1 MSKQKGFTLIEALV
15 YIGLFTIVV
24 GGLITASYGFFES
37 LDRNQTRAMLQA
49 EQDFIIAKID
59 WALDGAQSVTVPSSS
74 SVSVTK
80 WDTSIGNPVQICA
93 AGSAVRILLGVG
105 TCSTA
110 GQMLTNTNVT
120 ISNLVF
126 IRTVA
131 AGINAPESVEAGFTI
146 SAKTPTGATISQTAS
161 TTRYLHK

>member
-1 MSKQKGFTLIEALV
+1 MKRGFTLIEALV

-37 LDRNQTRAMLQA
+37 LDRNETRAMMQA
-49 EQDFIIAKID
+49 EQDFILAKID
-59 WALDGAQSVTVPSSS
+59 WALDGASAVSVPSSS
-74 SVSVTK
+74 SVSITK
-80 WDTSIGNPVQICA
+80 WDTSVGNPVQICA
-93 AGSAVRILLGVG
+93 AGTDVRILRGAG
-105 TCSTA
+105 TCSSA
-110 GQMLTNTNVT
+110 GSVLNNSNVT
-120 ISNLVF
+120 ITDLTF

-146 SAKTPTGATISQTAS
+146 TATMPNSASISQTAS